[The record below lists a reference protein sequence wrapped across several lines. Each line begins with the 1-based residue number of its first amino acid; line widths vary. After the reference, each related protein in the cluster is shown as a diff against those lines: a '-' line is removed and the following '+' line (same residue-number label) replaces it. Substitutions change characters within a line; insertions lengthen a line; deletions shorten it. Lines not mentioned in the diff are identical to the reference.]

1 MSAQQFI
8 ARMMMRLPAGMLRS
22 MSKGAV
28 LTVDGREIDPGV
40 GFLTAQAGKGPGIH
54 TMPAADAREA
64 TRAGFAMMNAKR
76 SSDVGVTELT
86 LPGPDGPL
94 QARHYWPLAGKQS
107 DALVVYFHM
116 GGCVIGDLD
125 TCDHFC
131 SLISARTGAGVISVD
146 YRLAPEHVFPAAAQ
160 DAIAAFKWV
169 RDNAA
174 QFGGRSDNVAVG
186 GDSAGGNL
194 SAVVAQEM
202 KRLGEQGPSVQLLIY
217 PWVDTVD
224 RTGSMESCGQC
235 VPLDTQTMEY
245 FEGLYM
251 AGDVDK
257 AGPYASPG
265 RTEDLAGLPPAL
277 IYTAGFDPLRD
288 QGEAYARRLEDAG
301 VKVTFREYGDLPH
314 GFTAMS
320 GVSRR
325 AKDVNIEIVD
335 DLGTALAAAGAST
348 RPSPSPS
355 QTAAT
360 QDQAAS

>member
-1 MSAQQFI
+1 
-8 ARMMMRLPAGMLRS
+8 
-22 MSKGAV
+22 
-28 LTVDGREIDPGV
+28 
-40 GFLTAQAGKGPGIH
+40 
-54 TMPAADAREA
+54 
-64 TRAGFAMMNAKR
+64 
-76 SSDVGVTELT
+76 
-86 LPGPDGPL
+86 
-94 QARHYWPLAGKQS
+94 
-107 DALVVYFHM
+107 
-116 GGCVIGDLD
+116 
-125 TCDHFC
+125 
-131 SLISARTGAGVISVD
+131 
-146 YRLAPEHVFPAAAQ
+146 
-160 DAIAAFKWV
+160 
-169 RDNAA
+169 
-174 QFGGRSDNVAVG
+174 VAVG

-265 RTEDLAGLPPAL
+265 RTEDLAGLPSAL